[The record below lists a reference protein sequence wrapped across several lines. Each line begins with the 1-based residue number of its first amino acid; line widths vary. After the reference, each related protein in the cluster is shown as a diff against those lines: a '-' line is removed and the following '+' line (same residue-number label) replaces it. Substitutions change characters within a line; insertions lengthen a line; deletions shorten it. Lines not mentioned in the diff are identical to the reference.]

1 MNYRDIFDIN
11 ATLVANEFLE
21 EYMPKANGD
30 YVKVYL
36 YLLKNRVGGIDYGTI
51 AEALC
56 LTEGDVRRAVKYW
69 EELGIITIG
78 IDKIDKRKEESKAA
92 GYNDTR
98 SKATESDINKSG
110 SGAYPATNETVA
122 KSIEDRERALLS
134 EEELRNRYRRT
145 DCREIIDNLSE
156 DPEYRKL
163 LFIVQKYMS
172 KILTDNDQQV
182 FAYLYDGLHLPC
194 DVIDYLVDYCVQKG
208 HNNIKY
214 IEKVGLDWARL
225 GINTVA
231 AAKNRTREFDRQ
243 NDDYNRK
250 KQTRNSKRGIVRDT
264 DYDSLVLEQVIRK
277 ME

>member
-36 YLLKNRVGGIDYGTI
+36 YLLKNRVGGVDYGTI

-69 EELGIITIG
+69 EELGIITVG
-78 IDKIDKRKEESKAA
+78 IDKNTATDDRASKKTGALSEEASADLVVKDIESREKE
-92 GYNDTR
+92 
-98 SKATESDINKSG
+98 
-110 SGAYPATNETVA
+110 
-122 KSIEDRERALLS
+122 LLS

-145 DCREIIDNLSE
+145 EGREVIDSLSE

-225 GINTVA
+225 GINNVA

-243 NDDYNRK
+243 SDDYNKR

>member
-36 YLLKNRVGGIDYGTI
+36 YLLKNRVGGVDYGTI

-78 IDKIDKRKEESKAA
+78 IDKSKALEQNSKEEA
-92 GYNDTR
+92 GVL
-98 SKATESDINKSG
+98 EKSNIG
-110 SGAYPATNETVA
+110 ETAV
-122 KSIEDRERALLS
+122 KNIEDREKALLS

-145 DCREIIDNLSE
+145 EGREAMDSLAE

-225 GINTVA
+225 GIDNVS

-243 NDDYNRK
+243 NDDYNKK
-250 KQTRNSKRGIVRDT
+250 KQTRNNKRGIVRDT